1 MLNPYFHCVEVSGLK
16 EMFVSAS
23 DNVSRKLQASYSF
36 FSGFVSNR
44 IRERSMSF
52 SGLSP
57 VICINAKETNWPY
70 ANKNDSI
77 KVLSLQTNTSGAQN
91 NTRLI
96 IYCYGIIVLLYV
108 SKEHNV
114 FRCFTCG

>member
-1 MLNPYFHCVEVSGLK
+1 M
-16 EMFVSAS
+16 
-23 DNVSRKLQASYSF
+23 
-36 FSGFVSNR
+36 
-44 IRERSMSF
+44 IF

-96 IYCYGIIVLLYV
+96 IYYYGIIVLLYIKCSV
-108 SKEHNV
+108 KRTQNLQMFYLWLRTDIHLSVLYMLKTRTLLLSEM
-114 FRCFTCG
+114 

>member
-1 MLNPYFHCVEVSGLK
+1 M
-16 EMFVSAS
+16 
-23 DNVSRKLQASYSF
+23 
-36 FSGFVSNR
+36 
-44 IRERSMSF
+44 IF

-70 ANKNDSI
+70 ANRNDSI

-96 IYCYGIIVLLYV
+96 IYYYGIIVLLYISNAV
-108 SKEHNV
+108 TEHNI
-114 FRCFTCG
+114 FRCFTAVESKNTIMI